1 MDWHKIGLNRMIQT
15 VNYALVF
22 VLVWQCLLTLK
33 NVTTEEV
40 LNAYILFTFLA
51 FVFFALGIKKYISI
65 PILLIYALY
74 ETFVAFYV
82 GKSEFLG
89 KWIQLFWDNSAK
101 NIDLIYNGK
110 WDNQTSPF
118 NTFIFFVVLL
128 AVSSLLHIWIRKKW
142 SMLLLTIGIISFIA
156 ILGEFYEYNAK
167 SSFIR
172 VVVLGIMLVI
182 LTNALRFSK
191 KEQFKLDIITT
202 LKWIVPSVLL
212 LSIGVL
218 IGFSAPKQEAQWRD
232 PIAIIKEMDW
242 FGNGKGNGSAEGT
255 EEAVASSG
263 YGIDASKLGGDLK
276 PDDSVAFIATD
287 EMKHYWKI
295 DDLDFYTGHGWK
307 ETHVVHNYYGMNR
320 GNSSKEVFNTLSPN
334 QHISYNNSVVIDEL
348 EAKNVTKARIN
359 IKTKLPRL
367 PFPYPY
373 REVETKIS
381 SNKKDGF
388 WYQFDF
394 DKNRFSVPKDSKDSF
409 TKAEYE
415 YKLIEFDIEKLKQVA
430 LKSANYNSREQLVDK
445 GVIIS
450 SNSEPDRYYPDPRYV
465 QLPEGFSSR
474 VKILAEEITKGIPSD
489 YDKIKAIEKY
499 LKNGDYEYALN
510 NVAVPKKNQDY
521 VDQFLFES
529 KKGYCDNFSSA
540 FVLLSRSLNFQAR
553 WARGFTDGSLKGGEK
568 TEKVYEITNLDAHS
582 WGEVYFNEYG
592 WVPFEPTPG
601 FTNDA
606 MFKKKTITTNPGE
619 PGQSGSKNNTKKPI
633 GPDDALGPKSIK
645 KSDGGSMNF
654 AEWIQKYW
662 KIALGTIV
670 SIGILGLV
678 LYRIR
683 GKFMPIIWI
692 YLFKRRKGNEAFS
705 KAYYILLKQLDR
717 CNVERKPGVTLRDH
731 SKYVDQYFHTFGK
744 MEQLTVEYER
754 FMYRGNSDVISNE
767 KWQTKWESLMRC
779 TIHV

>member
-1 MDWHKIGLNRMIQT
+1 MIQT

-33 NVTTEEV
+33 NLTTEEV
-40 LNAYILFTFLA
+40 LKAYILFTFFA
-51 FVFFALGIKKYISI
+51 IVFFAFGIKKYISI
-65 PILLIYALY
+65 PILSIYAVY
-74 ETFVAFYV
+74 ETFTAFYV
-82 GKSEFLG
+82 GKSDFLG
-89 KWIQLFWDNSAK
+89 KWIHLFWDNSVK
-101 NIDLIYNGK
+101 NIHLIFNGK
-110 WDNQTSPF
+110 WDNHTSPF

-128 AVSSLLHIWIRKKW
+128 AVTTLLHIWIRQKW

-156 ILGEFYEYNAK
+156 VLGEFYDYNAK

-172 VVVLGIMLVI
+172 VVILGTMLVV
-182 LTNALRFSK
+182 LTNALRFAK
-191 KEQFKLDIITT
+191 KEQFKLDTVTT
-202 LKWIVPSVLL
+202 LKWIVPSAVI
-212 LSIGVL
+212 LSIGIV
-218 IGFSAPKQEAQWRD
+218 IGFYAPKQEAQWRD

-242 FGNGKGNGSAEGT
+242 FGNGNGKGKGDGT
-255 EEAVASSG
+255 EADIASSG
-263 YGIDASKLGGDLK
+263 YGLDASKLGGDLK
-276 PDDSVAFIATD
+276 ADDSVAFIATD

-307 ETHVVHNYYGMNR
+307 EVGVIDNYFGR
-320 GNSSKEVFNTLSPN
+320 SGGSSSITVFNTLSPN

-348 EAKNVTKARIN
+348 EAKNVTKARIS

-367 PFPYPY
+367 PYPYPY
-373 REVETKIS
+373 REVVTKIN

-394 DKNRFSVPKDSKDSF
+394 KKNMFSVPKDSKDSF

-430 LKSANYNSREQLVDK
+430 LKSANNYSQEQLVDK

-450 SNSEPDRYYPDPRYV
+450 SNSEPDIYYPDQRYV
-465 QLPEGFSSR
+465 QLPEGFSNR
-474 VKILAEEITKGIPSD
+474 VKLLAEEITKDIPSD
-489 YDKIKAIEKY
+489 YDKIKEIEKF
-499 LKNGDYEYALN
+499 LKNGDYEYTLN
-510 NVAVPKKNQDY
+510 DVAIPKKNQDY

-540 FVLLSRSLNFQAR
+540 FVLLCRSLNFQTR
-553 WARGFTDGSLKGGEK
+553 WVRGFTDGSLKGGEK
-568 TEKVYEITNLDAHS
+568 TEKVFEITNLDAHS

-606 MFKKKTITTNPGE
+606 MFKKTSIITNPVE
-619 PGQSGSKNNTKKPI
+619 PGQSGSKNNPKKPI
-633 GPDDALGPKSIK
+633 YSDDALGPKGVK
-645 KSDGGSMNF
+645 KSGEDSITF
-654 AEWIQKYW
+654 TEWMQKKW
-662 KIALGTIV
+662 KVVLVTIA
-670 SIGILGLV
+670 SIGILSAL
-678 LYRIR
+678 LYQAR

-717 CNVERKPGVTLRDH
+717 CKLERKPSVTLRDH
-731 SKYVDQYFHTFGK
+731 SKYIDQYFHTFGS

-754 FMYRGNSDVISNE
+754 IMYRGNSDVISSD
-767 KWQTKWESLMRC
+767 KWQTKWENLMRF
-779 TIHV
+779 TINM